1 MQVKKRNM
9 IGMDVS
15 HHNTYFH
22 KKELRC
28 WDFEIHKLSEGT
40 AYVDPTV
47 KEWWKTR
54 DGDTLNGVYH
64 YLNNGDTEGQV
75 FNAINLLQGLNMA
88 GKVMF
93 VIDYED
99 ISLKPS
105 LKEGVLKLIDF
116 IERFKIF
123 YPSYQPVIYCNKTA
137 RSSITRWCANDIWR
151 HWCLWLADYSDNGV
165 SHEDIWEPM
174 MRQWTNNP
182 FDLDVFFGSPS
193 SWRAF
198 YKLF

>member
-40 AYVDPTV
+40 TYVDPTV

-54 DGDTLNGVYH
+54 DEDTLNGVYH
-64 YLNNGDTEGQV
+64 YLNNSDTEGQV
-75 FNAINLLQGLNMA
+75 FNAINLLQELNMA

-116 IERFKIF
+116 IKKFKLF

-137 RSSITRWCANDIWR
+137 RSAITRWCANDIWR

-182 FDLDVFFGSPS
+182 FDLDVFFGNPS